1 MIRESFTFPFLL
13 FPFPSRF
20 LFFPKTFQSSIL
32 LTLQLV
38 NMNNPNIEMT
48 PSTVVVLDSL
58 RITVRTPRGKVRGS
72 VPSPVRPFFFSLDTK
87 ILATTKLQVTTQN
100 NVFEIYLS

>member
-48 PSTVVVLDSL
+48 PSTAVVLDSL
-58 RITVRTPRGKVRGS
+58 RITVRTPRGKVRG
-72 VPSPVRPFFFSLDTK
+72 SPVRPFFFSLDTK

>member
-1 MIRESFTFPFLL
+1 
-13 FPFPSRF
+13 
-20 LFFPKTFQSSIL
+20 
-32 LTLQLV
+32 
-38 NMNNPNIEMT
+38 MT
-48 PSTVVVLDSL
+48 PSTAVVLDSL

-72 VPSPVRPFFFSLDTK
+72 VPSPIRPFFFSLDTK